1 MDEDAEE
8 SEHLTQAKWWEL
20 LFFIKKLD
28 GPNHQEVLQ
37 IFQENLDREVLDDE
51 ILAELAMPTELAQD
65 LLLALPQRL
74 DDSALRG
81 LLNCRVYRKYG
92 PEAPAG
98 QPAHPSL
105 LEARAQPQESADAA
119 RVEGGVP
126 HGQQL
131 CTVAQGHQPR
141 RDVCAGFCA
150 VLS

>member
-65 LLLALPQRL
+65 LLLALPQRF
-74 DDSALRG
+74 DGRAAS
-81 LLNCRVYRKYG
+81 
-92 PEAPAG
+92 
-98 QPAHPSL
+98 HPSL